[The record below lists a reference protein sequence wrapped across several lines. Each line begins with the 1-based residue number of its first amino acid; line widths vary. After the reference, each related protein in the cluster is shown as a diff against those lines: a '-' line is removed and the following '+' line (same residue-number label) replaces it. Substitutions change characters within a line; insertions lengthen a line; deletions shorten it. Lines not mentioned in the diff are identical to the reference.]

1 MKATSLTVILSL
13 ILLIDY
19 STCLNILGIFP
30 YQGKSHFFVFR
41 VYLRELARRGHDVT
55 VISHFPESDA
65 PKNYHDVSL
74 AGSVD
79 PIEGDVAIE
88 KSYIT
93 LLGVSLFLANSGIEN
108 CQVMLA
114 NKQVQNLIREKP
126 KFDVIVVEQFNSD
139 CALGIAYKFQAPVV
153 GIMSHVM
160 MPWHY
165 ERLGIPYNPSYVP
178 LHFLGGG
185 TKPTLYERVER
196 TVFDFYFRTLYK
208 YYAQRNHQNALAKYF
223 DDIPPLEDLAR
234 DIKFLLLYHNFI
246 YTGSR
251 LFPSN
256 VIEVGG
262 FHVVEA
268 KPLQG
273 VSTFYLTYMNSKVLI
288 TSIIN
293 FV

>member
-1 MKATSLTVILSL
+1 M
-13 ILLIDY
+13 
-19 STCLNILGIFP
+19 
-30 YQGKSHFFVFR
+30 FR

-74 AGSVD
+74 AGSAE
-79 PIEGDVAIE
+79 PIEGDVPIE
-88 KSYIT
+88 NSYIT
-93 LLGVSLFLANSGIEN
+93 LLGVSLFLTTSGIDN
-108 CQVMLA
+108 CQIMLA
-114 NKQVQNLIREKP
+114 NKQVQSLIREKP

-139 CALGIAYKFQAPVV
+139 CALGIAYKLQAPVV

-165 ERLGIPYNPSYVP
+165 ERLGVPYNPSYVP
-178 LHFLGGG
+178 FHFLGGG

-196 TVFDFYFRTLYK
+196 TVFDFYFRNLYK
-208 YYAQRNHQNALAKYF
+208 YYTQRNNQNTLAKYF
-223 DDIPPLEDLAR
+223 DDVPPLEDLAR

-273 VSTFYLTYMNSKVLI
+273 VSSFHLT
-288 TSIIN
+288 
-293 FV
+293 